1 MNAMKPVL
9 TVSLGVHTDSLSR
22 RLDEAGIIYR
32 WQQAASEQLLLVD
45 SESNSERI
53 AQLIHDWRL
62 EQSSSRGM
70 VDVQSI
76 KTWLVR
82 STRLFPLT
90 VLLMVINLVCLPA
103 GLSLADSGEVTELLR
118 ALSPY
123 AIVLS
128 PQGYLLQP
136 LAEGLTDGGWWRL
149 VTPML
154 LHFSWLHITFNLL
167 WVWEVGRRIEYI
179 HGWRWLAVVTAIASV
194 AANALQAIFAPM
206 QLFGGMSGV
215 VFAYLGYVMI
225 WDWLR
230 PKSRIGLAKGI
241 YLVMLAYLI
250 LGFSGF
256 IDLLGLGSLA
266 NGAHLGGLL
275 AGMALGSIRAF
286 LHRELVSPG
295 Q

>member
-1 MNAMKPVL
+1 
-9 TVSLGVHTDSLSR
+9 
-22 RLDEAGIIYR
+22 
-32 WQQAASEQLLLVD
+32 
-45 SESNSERI
+45 
-53 AQLIHDWRL
+53 
-62 EQSSSRGM
+62 
-70 VDVQSI
+70 
-76 KTWLVR
+76 
-82 STRLFPLT
+82 
-90 VLLMVINLVCLPA
+90 
-103 GLSLADSGEVTELLR
+103 
-118 ALSPY
+118 
-123 AIVLS
+123 
-128 PQGYLLQP
+128 
-136 LAEGLTDGGWWRL
+136 
-149 VTPML
+149 ML

-179 HGWRWLAVVTAIASV
+179 HGWRWLAVVTVTASV

-230 PKSRIGLAKGI
+230 PNSRIGLAKGI

-286 LHRELVSPG
+286 LHRDLVSPG

>member
-9 TVSLGVHTDSLSR
+9 TVSLGVHTHSLSR

-53 AQLIHDWRL
+53 AELIHDWRL

-90 VLLMVINLVCLPA
+90 VLLMVINVVCLPA

-136 LAEGLTDGGWWRL
+136 LAEGLADGGWWRL

-179 HGWRWLAVVTAIASV
+179 HGWRWLAVVTMTASV
-194 AANALQAIFAPM
+194 AANALQAIFAPL

-230 PKSRIGLAKGI
+230 PNSRIGLAKGI

>member
-22 RLDEAGIIYR
+22 RLDEEGIIYR

-53 AQLIHDWRL
+53 AELIHDWRL

-136 LAEGLTDGGWWRL
+136 LAEGLANGGWWRL

-167 WVWEVGRRIEYI
+167 WVWEVGRRIEYV
-179 HGWRWLAVVTAIASV
+179 HGWRWLVIVTVIASV
-194 AANALQAIFAPM
+194 AANALQAILAPM

-230 PKSRIGLAKGI
+230 PNSRIGLAKG
-241 YLVMLAYLI
+241 V
-250 LGFSGF
+250 
-256 IDLLGLGSLA
+256 
-266 NGAHLGGLL
+266 
-275 AGMALGSIRAF
+275 
-286 LHRELVSPG
+286 
-295 Q
+295 

>member
-9 TVSLGVHTDSLSR
+9 TVSLGVPIDSLSR

-53 AQLIHDWRL
+53 AELIHDWRL

-70 VDVQSI
+70 VDAQSI

-90 VLLMVINLVCLPA
+90 VLLMVINVVCLPA
-103 GLSLADSGEVTELLR
+103 GLSLADSGELTELLR

-136 LAEGLTDGGWWRL
+136 LAEGLADGGWWRL

-179 HGWRWLAVVTAIASV
+179 HGWRWLAVVTMTASV

-230 PKSRIGLAKGI
+230 PNSRIGLAKGI

-286 LHRELVSPG
+286 LHRDLVSPG

>member
-154 LHFSWLHITFNLL
+154 LHFSWPHITFNLL

-286 LHRELVSPG
+286 LHRDLVSPG

>member
-9 TVSLGVHTDSLSR
+9 TVSLGVPTDSLSR

-53 AQLIHDWRL
+53 AELIHDWRL

-70 VDVQSI
+70 VDAQSI

-90 VLLMVINLVCLPA
+90 VLLMVINVVCLPA

-136 LAEGLTDGGWWRL
+136 LAEGLADGGWWRL

-167 WVWEVGRRIEYI
+167 WVWEVGRRIEYM
-179 HGWRWLAVVTAIASV
+179 HGWRWLVIVTDDSLGRRKRV
-194 AANALQAIFAPM
+194 AGDLCTDAALWRHVWCCIC
-206 QLFGGMSGV
+206 L
-215 VFAYLGYVMI
+215 
-225 WDWLR
+225 
-230 PKSRIGLAKGI
+230 SRVRHDLGLA
-241 YLVMLAYLI
+241 
-250 LGFSGF
+250 
-256 IDLLGLGSLA
+256 
-266 NGAHLGGLL
+266 
-275 AGMALGSIRAF
+275 
-286 LHRELVSPG
+286 SPE

>member
-9 TVSLGVHTDSLSR
+9 TVNLGVDTDSLSR
-22 RLDEAGIIYR
+22 RLDEEGIIYR

-90 VLLMVINLVCLPA
+90 VLLMVINVVCLPA

-136 LAEGLTDGGWWRL
+136 LADGLADGGWWRL

-179 HGWRWLAVVTAIASV
+179 HGWRWLVIVTMTSLGRRKRV
-194 AANALQAIFAPM
+194 AGDLCTDAALWRHVWCCIC
-206 QLFGGMSGV
+206 L
-215 VFAYLGYVMI
+215 
-225 WDWLR
+225 
-230 PKSRIGLAKGI
+230 SRIRHDLGLASPKKQDRAGQ
-241 YLVMLAYLI
+241 
-250 LGFSGF
+250 G
-256 IDLLGLGSLA
+256 DLLGDA
-266 NGAHLGGLL
+266 RLL
-275 AGMALGSIRAF
+275 DPRVLRI
-286 LHRELVSPG
+286 H
-295 Q
+295 

>member
-1 MNAMKPVL
+1 
-9 TVSLGVHTDSLSR
+9 
-22 RLDEAGIIYR
+22 
-32 WQQAASEQLLLVD
+32 
-45 SESNSERI
+45 
-53 AQLIHDWRL
+53 
-62 EQSSSRGM
+62 M

-136 LAEGLTDGGWWRL
+136 LAEGLADGGWWRL

-230 PKSRIGLAKGI
+230 PNSRIGLAKGI

-286 LHRELVSPG
+286 LHRDLVSPG

>member
-9 TVSLGVHTDSLSR
+9 TVALGVHTDSLSR

-53 AQLIHDWRL
+53 AELIHDWRL

-154 LHFSWLHITFNLL
+154 LHFSWLHSTFNLL

>member
-53 AQLIHDWRL
+53 AELIHDWRL

-70 VDVQSI
+70 VDIQSI
-76 KTWLVR
+76 KTWLLR

-90 VLLMVINLVCLPA
+90 VLLMGINVVCLPA
-103 GLSLADSGEVTELLR
+103 GLTLADSGEVTELLR

-136 LAEGLTDGGWWRL
+136 LAEGLADGGWWRL

-167 WVWEVGRRIEYI
+167 WVWEVGRRIEYV
-179 HGWRWLAVVTAIASV
+179 HGWRWLVIVTALASV
-194 AANALQAIFAPM
+194 AANALQAILAPM
-206 QLFGGMSGV
+206 QRFGGLSGI

-225 WDWLR
+225 WDWFR
-230 PKSRIGLAKGI
+230 PNNRIGLAKGVYI
-241 YLVMLAYLI
+241 VMLAYLF

-286 LHRELVSPG
+286 LHRDSVSPG

>member
-1 MNAMKPVL
+1 MNAMKPIL
-9 TVSLGVHTDSLSR
+9 TVSLGVPTDSLSR

-53 AQLIHDWRL
+53 AELIHDWRL

-90 VLLMVINLVCLPA
+90 VLLMVINVVCLPA

-136 LAEGLTDGGWWRL
+136 LAEGLADGGWWRL

-179 HGWRWLAVVTAIASV
+179 HGWRWLVIVTATASV

-230 PKSRIGLAKGI
+230 PNSRIGLAKG
-241 YLVMLAYLI
+241 
-250 LGFSGF
+250 
-256 IDLLGLGSLA
+256 DLLCDARLPVPRVFGI
-266 NGAHLGGLL
+266 H
-275 AGMALGSIRAF
+275 
-286 LHRELVSPG
+286 
-295 Q
+295 

>member
-1 MNAMKPVL
+1 MNAMKPIL
-9 TVSLGVHTDSLSR
+9 TVSLGVPTDSLSR
-22 RLDEAGIIYR
+22 RLNEEGIIYR

-53 AQLIHDWRL
+53 AELIHDWRL
-62 EQSSSRGM
+62 EQSSARGM

-76 KTWLVR
+76 KTWVVR
-82 STRLFPLT
+82 SMRLFPLT

-136 LAEGLTDGGWWRL
+136 LAEGLTEGGWWRL

-154 LHFSWLHITFNLL
+154 LHFSWVHITFNML
-167 WVWEVGRRIEYI
+167 WVWEVGRRIEYM
-179 HGWRWLAVVTAIASV
+179 HSWRWLVIVTAIASV
-194 AANALQAIFAPM
+194 AANSLQAIFAPM

-286 LHRELVSPG
+286 LNRDLVPPG

>member
-1 MNAMKPVL
+1 
-9 TVSLGVHTDSLSR
+9 
-22 RLDEAGIIYR
+22 
-32 WQQAASEQLLLVD
+32 
-45 SESNSERI
+45 
-53 AQLIHDWRL
+53 
-62 EQSSSRGM
+62 
-70 VDVQSI
+70 
-76 KTWLVR
+76 
-82 STRLFPLT
+82 
-90 VLLMVINLVCLPA
+90 
-103 GLSLADSGEVTELLR
+103 
-118 ALSPY
+118 
-123 AIVLS
+123 
-128 PQGYLLQP
+128 
-136 LAEGLTDGGWWRL
+136 
-149 VTPML
+149 
-154 LHFSWLHITFNLL
+154 
-167 WVWEVGRRIEYI
+167 
-179 HGWRWLAVVTAIASV
+179 
-194 AANALQAIFAPM
+194 M

-286 LHRELVSPG
+286 LHRDLVSPG

>member
-1 MNAMKPVL
+1 MKPVL
-9 TVSLGVHTDSLSR
+9 TVSLGVPTDSLSR

-53 AQLIHDWRL
+53 AELIHDWRL

-70 VDVQSI
+70 VDAQSI

-90 VLLMVINLVCLPA
+90 VLLIVINVVCLPA

-136 LAEGLTDGGWWRL
+136 LAEGLADGGWWRL
-149 VTPML
+149 LTPTL

-179 HGWRWLAVVTAIASV
+179 HGWRWLAVVTMTASV

-230 PKSRIGLAKGI
+230 PNSRIGLAKGI

>member
-9 TVSLGVHTDSLSR
+9 TVSLGVHIDSLSR

-53 AQLIHDWRL
+53 AELIHDWRL

-70 VDVQSI
+70 VDIQSI
-76 KTWLVR
+76 KTWLLR

-90 VLLMVINLVCLPA
+90 VLLMGINVVCLPA
-103 GLSLADSGEVTELLR
+103 GLTLAGSGEVTELLR

-136 LAEGLTDGGWWRL
+136 LAEGLANGGWWRL

-167 WVWEVGRRIEYI
+167 WVWEVGRRIEYM

-194 AANALQAIFAPM
+194 AANALQAILAPM
-206 QLFGGMSGV
+206 QLFGGMSGI

-225 WDWLR
+225 WDWFR
-230 PKSRIGLAKGI
+230 PNNRIGLAKGVYI
-241 YLVMLAYLI
+241 VMLAYLF

-286 LHRELVSPG
+286 LYRDSVSPG

>member
-53 AQLIHDWRL
+53 AELIHDWRL

-194 AANALQAIFAPM
+194 AANALQAILAPM

-230 PKSRIGLAKGI
+230 PNSRIGLAKGI